1 MHQGEK
7 EENRSEKQQGQKT
20 EKGEEEK
27 KHVVKENK
35 TQWAKKLEQKH
46 KEKKKSSSITVPECY
61 ICIQSKL
68 FLKQSQTQGGFFVC
82 LFWGIC
88 LFGFVSLLSKIVK
101 LQFLRGFKFG
111 LPFLKVF

>member
-35 TQWAKKLEQKH
+35 TAMD
-46 KEKKKSSSITVPECY
+46 KEVRAEA
-61 ICIQSKL
+61 
-68 FLKQSQTQGGFFVC
+68 
-82 LFWGIC
+82 
-88 LFGFVSLLSKIVK
+88 
-101 LQFLRGFKFG
+101 
-111 LPFLKVF
+111 